1 MKIVNSSSA
10 RRGQMLVACSPVE
23 LMHGIDGVA
32 MWNWA
37 FGNVVLKFY
46 AALKLF
52 FCNLVSENGV
62 F

>member
-1 MKIVNSSSA
+1 MS
-10 RRGQMLVACSPVE
+10 VACSPVE
-23 LMHGIDGVA
+23 LMYGIGGMA